1 MKILVLMEWCSLSP
15 VMKTVLL
22 PLHTLCK
29 LLILIV
35 PYLSIF
41 DGCRLNGREVKCPS
55 CNDML
60 NNERIYPDNFAKRE
74 IQALEA
80 RCVYARLG
88 CEEVSSLK
96 AILVSKDLS
105 ILSAFLVYY
114 KMVGNIKL
122 TTCAEV

>member
-1 MKILVLMEWCSLSP
+1 
-15 VMKTVLL
+15 MKTVLV

-74 IQALEA
+74 VQALEA

-105 ILSAFLVYY
+105 ILSAFWSITNGG
-114 KMVGNIKL
+114 KH
-122 TTCAEV
+122 